1 MSRPLGPWVWPETKE
16 PRSFGFV
23 SGWGAEGTAGPGDL
37 ASVLAGC
44 RSLERNHTVPEG
56 CGPRVLGQTMGLG
69 WLVSEHL
76 GAGRWPAG
84 IPSPWN
90 PREDA

>member
-1 MSRPLGPWVWPETKE
+1 MWPETKD
-16 PRSFGFV
+16 PRSFGFI

-37 ASVLAGC
+37 ASILLAC
-44 RSLERNHTVPEG
+44 RALELNHTVPEG
-56 CGPRVLGQTMGLG
+56 CGPRVLEKTVGLG
-69 WLVSEHL
+69 GLVSEQPD
-76 GAGRWPAG
+76 RWPAG